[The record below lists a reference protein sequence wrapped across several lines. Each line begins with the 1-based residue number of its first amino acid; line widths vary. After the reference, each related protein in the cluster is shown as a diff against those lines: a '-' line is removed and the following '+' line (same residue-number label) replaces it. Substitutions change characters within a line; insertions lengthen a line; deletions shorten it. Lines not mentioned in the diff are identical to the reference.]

1 MLVHCFLPAASRRK
15 VKIVPSRRLNV
26 EVLPEQNPP
35 EDKNQQYSQEC

>member
-1 MLVHCFLPAASRRK
+1 MLAHCFLRRVEEK

-26 EVLPEQNPP
+26 AALAEQNPP